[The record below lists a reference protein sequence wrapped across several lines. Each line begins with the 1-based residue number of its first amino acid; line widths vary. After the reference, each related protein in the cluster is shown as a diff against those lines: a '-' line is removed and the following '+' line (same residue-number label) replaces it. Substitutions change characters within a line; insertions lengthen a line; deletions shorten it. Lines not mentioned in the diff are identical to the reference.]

1 MKQEN
6 NSPILK
12 IKLKGPGIEEQVEEI
27 TSLPLVFGRE
37 QMANMVSLDSRFVS
51 DQHAQLD
58 WQDDQIVIV
67 DLGSKNGTYVNG
79 RSISEPTILE
89 NSSIVQIGPFAFSP
103 TIISSEMHAEKQ
115 EIKQTSVAPA
125 PTLRQVEQT
134 DLTFSPFT
142 DALTFAPTAPPV
154 VEDPLPKLLQNKK
167 VPMATLKKYVDVET
181 TTYLTVGGG
190 IGSFTWVD
198 FLVVSGVAPEKITA
212 IGFEEKPYGRY
223 KRLCENSQ
231 IPGRERLRS
240 NSDSCPDNVWGWPG
254 FAVREMWDDLKNG
267 RMRHAAG
274 IGWQIFNEP
283 YAPTFTPIAQHV
295 YDAMEREANRIGWGK
310 IWRQGRVRAIRQ
322 TDDGRYVIAYSNV
335 QGQTQ
340 PRIIVCDY
348 LHLAVGY
355 PGVRFLPDLQAY
367 RQTTNDFY
375 RVVNAYEDHDHI
387 YEDLKRKGG
396 VVLVRGRG
404 IVASRIIQRLVEIRR
419 EHNVPV
425 GILHLM
431 RKPLP
436 EGNQYQ
442 EAQRHV
448 NNHWEFQP
456 FNWPKAAWGGDLRKT
471 LEKAEGDNRAELFDL
486 WGGTTTADR
495 PDWQEMVETGLR
507 EGWYEIQFGAVKK
520 VEAHNSGRVATFIQ
534 NKGIVKRG
542 TQLLTDYII
551 DATGLESEIDK
562 SPLLSDLLTLYD
574 LPRNTQQRLAVSNN
588 FELETMRNGNG
599 RLYASGIITLGG
611 PYAPVDSFLG
621 LQYAAL
627 RSVDHLTRHGAPQ
640 LKKLNGFRSFRQW
653 VRWARG
659 VQP

>member
-1 MKQEN
+1 MNKEN

-12 IKLKGPGIEEQVEEI
+12 IKLKGPGIEDQIEEI
-27 TSLPLVFGRE
+27 RSLPLVFGRE

-103 TIISSEMHAEKQ
+103 TIISSEMHTAKP
-115 EIKQTSVAPA
+115 TSTIASHS
-125 PTLRQVEQT
+125 LRQSQPT

-142 DALTFAPTAPPV
+142 DALTFVPTPPPI

-167 VPMATLKKYVDVET
+167 VPIAQLNKLVDVET
-181 TTYLTVGGG
+181 TIYLTVGGG

-198 FLVVSGVAPEKITA
+198 FLVISGVAPENIIA

-223 KRLCENSQ
+223 QRLCENSQ
-231 IPGRERLRS
+231 IPGHERLRS

-254 FAVREMWDDLKNG
+254 FAVREMWDDVKNG

-274 IGWQIFNEP
+274 IGWQLFNEP
-283 YAPTFTPIAQHV
+283 FTPTFTPIAQHV
-295 YDAMEREANRIGWGK
+295 YDAMDREAARIGWDK

-322 TDDGRYVIAYSNV
+322 TDDGRYVIAYSEMN
-335 QGQTQ
+335 GQDQ
-340 PRIIVCDY
+340 PRIIVCNY

-367 RQTTNDFY
+367 RQVTNDFY

-396 VVLVRGRG
+396 IVLVRGRG

-436 EGNQYQ
+436 AGSQYAD
-442 EAQRHV
+442 AQRPV

-456 FNWPKAAWGGDLRKT
+456 FNWPKAAWGGDLRQT
-471 LEKAEGDNRAELFDL
+471 LEKSEGESRAELFDI

-507 EGWYEIQFGAVKK
+507 EGWYEIQFGEVAK
-520 VEAHNSGRVATFIQ
+520 VEPHHSGRVATFIQ
-534 NKGIVKRG
+534 SKGVVKRG

-562 SPLLSDLLTLYD
+562 SPLLHDLLALYD
-574 LPRNTQQRLAVSNN
+574 LPRNTQQRLHVSNN

-599 RLYASGIITLGG
+599 RIYASGIITLGG

-627 RSVDHLTRHGAPQ
+627 RSVDDLTRHNAPQ
-640 LKKLNGFRSFRQW
+640 LKQLNGFRSFRQW

>member
-1 MKQEN
+1 MNKEN
-6 NSPILK
+6 NTPILK
-12 IKLKGPGIEEQVEEI
+12 IKLKGPGIAEQIEEI
-27 TSLPLVFGRE
+27 RSLPLVFGRE
-37 QMANMVSLDSRFVS
+37 QMADMVSLDSRFVS

-58 WQDDQIVIV
+58 WQDDQIVIM

-79 RSISEPTILE
+79 RSISEPTVLE

-103 TIISSEMHAEKQ
+103 TIISSEMHTAKP
-115 EIKQTSVAPA
+115 KQTTPA
-125 PTLRQVEQT
+125 LSLHQNEPT

-142 DALTFAPTAPPV
+142 DALTFAPAAPPI

-167 VPMATLKKYVDVET
+167 VPMAQLRQYVDVET

-198 FLVVSGVAPEKITA
+198 YLVISGVSTENITT
-212 IGFEEKPYGRY
+212 IGFEAKPYGRY
-223 KRLCENSQ
+223 QRLCENSQ
-231 IPGRERLRS
+231 IPGQERLRS

-254 FAVREMWDDLKNG
+254 FAVREMWDDVKNG
-267 RMRHAAG
+267 RMRHAAN

-283 YAPTFTPIAQHV
+283 FTPTFTPIAQHV
-295 YDAMEREANRIGWGK
+295 YDALDREAARIGWDK

-322 TDDGRYVIAYSNV
+322 TDDGRYVIAYSEMNS
-335 QGQTQ
+335 QSQ
-340 PRIIVCDY
+340 PRIIVCNY

-367 RQTTNDFY
+367 RQATNDFY
-375 RVVNAYEDHDHI
+375 RVVNAYEEHDHI
-387 YEDLKRKGG
+387 YADLKRKGG

-419 EHNVPV
+419 GHNVPV

-436 EGNQYQ
+436 EGNQYAD
-442 EAQRHV
+442 AQRHV
-448 NNHWEFQP
+448 SNHWEFQP
-456 FNWPKAAWGGDLRKT
+456 FNWPKAAWGGDLRQT
-471 LEKAEGDNRAELFDL
+471 LAKAEGDSRAELFDI

-507 EGWYEIQFGAVKK
+507 EGWYEIQFGEVAK
-520 VEAHNSGRVATFIQ
+520 VEPHQSGRVATFIQ
-534 NKGIVKRG
+534 SKGVVKRG

-562 SPLLSDLLTLYD
+562 SPLLHDLLTLYD
-574 LPRNTQQRLAVSNN
+574 LPRNTQQRLHVSNN

-599 RLYASGIITLGG
+599 RMYASGIITLGG
-611 PYAPVDSFLG
+611 SYAPVDSFLG

-627 RSVDHLTRHGAPQ
+627 RSVDALIGHNAPQ
-640 LKKLNGFRSFRQW
+640 LKQLNGFRSFRQW